1 MSATLPPNSLP
12 LPGAAPDA
20 PAAGP
25 AGIVVWRQSLL
36 VWLVLAAAAGLLYAA
51 FHVGL
56 HAMVRVW
63 GDLEEYSFGY
73 MVPAIT
79 AFLIWQ
85 RKDKLE
91 RLPFEGSWL
100 GVAAVVAG
108 AFLLLLANLSTI
120 TVVEQY
126 AFLLTLF
133 GVALALM
140 G

>member
-1 MSATLPPNSLP
+1 MAL
-12 LPGAAPDA
+12 A
-20 PAAGP
+20 
-25 AGIVVWRQSLL
+25 I
-36 VWLVLAAAAGLLYAA
+36 AAALLYWA
-51 FHVGL
+51 FQTGL

-85 RKDKLE
+85 RKDQLE
-91 RLPFEGSWL
+91 RLPFDGTWL
-100 GVAAVVAG
+100 GPAAVVAG
-108 AFLLLLANLSTI
+108 TFLLMLANLSTI
-120 TVVEQY
+120 TVLEQY